1 MSDEMLR
8 TYFQTYLTFGG
19 MPYLSNIRYKEEP
32 ARQYLTDI
40 FNSVLLKDIIKRNKI
55 RDIDLLERIITYII
69 ANVGSTFSANS
80 IAKFFKNEQRKV
92 AVETIVNYINYCC
105 DAFLFY
111 QVKRQDLQ
119 GKQILSFNEKYY
131 IVDHGIREAVFG
143 GNTRDINLVLE
154 NIVFMELL
162 RRGYEVRVGKEKD
175 KEVDFVCKKRGEK
188 LYIQVSYLLASQET
202 IDREFDVYKEIND
215 NYPKYVVSM
224 DDFDMSRDGIKHKNV
239 RDFLLMQEW
248 G

>member
-1 MSDEMLR
+1 
-8 TYFQTYLTFGG
+8 
-19 MPYLSNIRYKEEP
+19 
-32 ARQYLTDI
+32 
-40 FNSVLLKDIIKRNKI
+40 
-55 RDIDLLERIITYII
+55 
-69 ANVGSTFSANS
+69 
-80 IAKFFKNEQRKV
+80 
-92 AVETIVNYINYCC
+92 
-105 DAFLFY
+105 
-111 QVKRQDLQ
+111 
-119 GKQILSFNEKYY
+119 
-131 IVDHGIREAVFG
+131 
-143 GNTRDINLVLE
+143 
-154 NIVFMELL
+154 MELL

>member
-1 MSDEMLR
+1 M
-8 TYFQTYLTFGG
+8 
-19 MPYLSNIRYKEEP
+19 
-32 ARQYLTDI
+32 
-40 FNSVLLKDIIKRNKI
+40 
-55 RDIDLLERIITYII
+55 
-69 ANVGSTFSANS
+69 
-80 IAKFFKNEQRKV
+80 
-92 AVETIVNYINYCC
+92 
-105 DAFLFY
+105 
-111 QVKRQDLQ
+111 
-119 GKQILSFNEKYY
+119 
-131 IVDHGIREAVFG
+131 
-143 GNTRDINLVLE
+143 
-154 NIVFMELL
+154 
-162 RRGYEVRVGKEKD
+162 GKEKD

>member
-1 MSDEMLR
+1 MS
-8 TYFQTYLTFGG
+8 
-19 MPYLSNIRYKEEP
+19 N
-32 ARQYLTDI
+32 
-40 FNSVLLKDIIKRNKI
+40 
-55 RDIDLLERIITYII
+55 
-69 ANVGSTFSANS
+69 
-80 IAKFFKNEQRKV
+80 AKLQL
-92 AVETIVNYINYCC
+92 NYINYCC